1 MSGWTDFVKKYA
13 KSNNISYKEALKKAA
28 PEYRKSKGKKM
39 DKESK
44 MDKGKKMGKEK
55 KKKKK

>member
-1 MSGWTDFVKKYA
+1 MSGWTDFVKKY
-13 KSNNISYKEALKKAA
+13 SNDNNISYKEALKKAA

-39 DKESK
+39 DKENK
-44 MDKGKKMGKEK
+44 KHKRKKMGKEK